1 VEILEFILNRVIFII
16 LEGAI
21 LLFLLLYLL
30 GKLEF
35 WRTDTLKAAAYIV
48 LYYILSNFLF
58 NYRGLPITF
67 FYIVFSI
74 LIFSYLTRTNLYLS
88 IAVNIIVFLIY
99 GITEMISSIIVLYF
113 MGVPFTTAMGDD
125 FTQMKALIFIRPI
138 QTAMIYI
145 ATRFRVN
152 LNYLQKS
159 FSPKDTSSTSF
170 LLLILFFM
178 SVFYSTGT
186 KYIDEPG
193 VLLSSGLMF
202 LSVILLGI
210 LDTRERIKLINIE
223 NQLKLQQ
230 EYSRNMELI
239 VDAVR
244 KEKHDY
250 KNHIST
256 LVALCTMNEP
266 EVLSRVKAYALK
278 LTENIN
284 SSGFHF
290 YNTGN
295 KYLDGLLAV
304 KNNIAA
310 DSDIIFEVD
319 TETTLDSMN
328 ISVDDVDLT
337 TIVGNIVDN
346 AFDAVMT
353 NPEDRKKIVSL
364 SIYEED
370 GKCYISVS
378 NNGPEIPDVHKKHIF
393 EYKYSTKA
401 KSSGERGYGLYIVR
415 ELILKNHGEITF
427 HTNEFETE
435 FLISFK
441 CASNNSLQSSA
452 GA

>member
-1 VEILEFILNRVIFII
+1 MEFILNRVIFII

-35 WRTDTLKAAAYIV
+35 WRTDTLKAAAYIA
-48 LYYILSNFLF
+48 LYYILSIFLF

-178 SVFYSTGT
+178 SVFYSNGT
-186 KYIDEPG
+186 KYINDLG

-427 HTNEFETE
+427 RTNEFETE